1 MEGQNGVGIHKRGK
15 EMEGNNVGYTGSK
28 SLTVI

>member
-1 MEGQNGVGIHKRGK
+1 MEGQNGVGTHKAGK
-15 EMEGNNVGYTGSK
+15 ERKGNNVGYTGSG